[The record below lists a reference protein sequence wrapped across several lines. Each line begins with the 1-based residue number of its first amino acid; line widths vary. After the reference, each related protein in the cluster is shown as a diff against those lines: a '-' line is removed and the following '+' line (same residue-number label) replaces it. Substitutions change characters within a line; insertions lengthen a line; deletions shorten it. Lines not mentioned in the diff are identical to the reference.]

1 MKPHNDL
8 REFHR
13 LRMEL
18 RDEENEKQKALILY
32 VTLKE
37 KPYLVEYLKMGKDPR
52 RQFGI
57 TSAEAFRSA
66 PANMDNWIRRGICE
80 ILYLFGTGRCARA
93 MMAPMWVG
101 YIIRLPEE
109 LRETANCIL
118 DKNLRCGLT
127 WRAIN
132 WALRKAGHPEI
143 PVE

>member
-1 MKPHNDL
+1 
-8 REFHR
+8 
-13 LRMEL
+13 MEL
-18 RDEENEKQKALILY
+18 QAEDNEKLKARLLY

-37 KPYLVEYLKMGKDPR
+37 KPYLVEYLKMAKHPR

-80 ILYLFGTGRCARA
+80 ILYLFGTGRTLRA
-93 MMAPMWVG
+93 YMAPMWVG
-101 YIIRLPEE
+101 YVTRLPEE

-118 DKNLRCGLT
+118 DKNLRCGLS

-132 WALRKAGHPEI
+132 WALRKADQPEI